1 MADEKPA
8 KGDDKVTVF
17 MRPHARGHKPRQ
29 RRQVDAE
36 TAERLVRDGHADYP
50 KGS

>member
-1 MADEKPA
+1 MADEKPT

-17 MRPHARGHKPRQ
+17 MTANLRGHKSGQ
-29 RRQVDAE
+29 RRQVDKD
-36 TAERLVRDGHADYP
+36 TAERLVRDGHAKYP